1 MKDKMIGRCWLFGD
15 EIPIDGGIMD
25 LKYLVEQIHDPKELA
40 KHVLERLN
48 PEFPKMA
55 KPNDLV
61 VAGKRFGFGNPH
73 IQGFL
78 GLQGLGVGVL
88 AESMPRGAVRCA
100 VNAGLYFLPHC
111 PGLGKIAGMG
121 DELEVDFSTGKIQ
134 NRTTGAELQVEPL
147 PEIILEIVRAGGGK
161 GYVRQM
167 LPSITP
173 RTG

>member
-1 MKDKMIGRCWLFGD
+1 MVGRCWIFGD

-25 LKYLVEQIHDPKELA
+25 LKYLVDQIHDPLELA

-48 PEFPKMA
+48 PEFPLKA

-61 VAGKRFGFGNPH
+61 VGRRFGFGNPH

-78 GLQGLGVGVL
+78 GLKGLGVGVL

-100 VNAGLYFLPHC
+100 VNAGLYFLPRC
-111 PGLGKIAGMG
+111 PGIRQIVREA
-121 DELEVDFSTGKIQ
+121 DEVEVDFCRGEIR
-134 NRTTGAELQVEPL
+134 NRNTGATLQVNPL

-161 GYVRQM
+161 GYLRQ
-167 LPSITP
+167 LLARPAA
-173 RTG
+173 R